1 MLVVVLSGFVL
12 ALAVPSLHRLF
23 RNRTGWLLAALP
35 LGLFTYLAF
44 FIRPVSDGGVFFS
57 RFSWVPSLGIE
68 ISFYMDGLSL
78 LFGLIITGIG
88 TLVLIYANGYLAGH
102 QGFVRF
108 YVWILSF
115 MAAMLGVVL
124 GGNLITIFVFW
135 ELTSLTS
142 YLLIGSEHERE
153 SARTA
158 AWQAL
163 LVTSFG
169 GLALLAGFLMLGKLG
184 GTFELP
190 ALLSEGE
197 TIRTQ
202 SLYRPIFIL
211 ILLGAMTKSA
221 QFPFHFWLPNAMAAP
236 TPVSTY
242 LHSATMVK
250 AGVYLLAR
258 LSPVLGGTPLWKAST
273 LVIGATTMLIGA
285 YLSVRK
291 TDMKAILAYSTV
303 AILGVLVFLLGLGTR
318 AATEALVT
326 YLIIHCLYKAALF
339 LVVGILDHGTGTR
352 DVTQLG
358 GLSHLMPIT
367 AGAAILAAL
376 SMAGLPPLYG
386 FVGKEL
392 LYGATLGAPVA
403 PWLLTAVVLL
413 TNVFMVVA
421 AGLVSIIPFI
431 GTLKQT
437 PKTPYEAPFSFWLG
451 PVLLAGISIVIG
463 VLPGPVAGSI
473 VSPAV
478 AAVMAA
484 PATAELSL
492 LHGLNLQ
499 LLLSAITFACGAAAY
514 YRRDLLLEVSRRL
527 DFIARF
533 GPARM
538 YTVALNGMIGL
549 ARLQT
554 RILQSGHLHYYLL
567 ITVLTTI
574 VLVGLSFFQ
583 ARGWVGPPGWSEIRF
598 HEWIVALVLLVA
610 VWIAVRARSRLTAMV
625 ALGVIGYSVVLVYIM
640 FGAPDLAMT
649 QFSIDTLTVILLVL
663 VLYRLPR
670 YRNYST
676 ATERF
681 RDAVPAVAAG
691 ALVTLL
697 VMVATAT
704 PTSSRISSFF
714 AENSYL
720 LAKGRNIVNVILV
733 DFRAF
738 DTMGEITVLAVAGIG
753 VYALLRLRVNS
764 EEAP

>member
-1 MLVVVLSGFVL
+1 MLFVVLSGFIL
-12 ALAVPSLHRLF
+12 ALAVPFLHRLF

-35 LGLFTYLAF
+35 AGLFAYLTP
-44 FIRPVSDGGVFFS
+44 FITPIADGQVFSF
-57 RFSWVPSLGIE
+57 RYPWVPSLGIE
-68 ISFYMDGLSL
+68 ISLYLDGLSL

-88 TLVLIYANGYLAGH
+88 VLVLIYANAYLAGH
-102 QGFVRF
+102 QGFARF
-108 YVWILSF
+108 YVCILSF
-115 MAAMLGVVL
+115 MAAMLGVVFA
-124 GGNLITIFVFW
+124 GNLITVFIFW

-153 SARTA
+153 SARSA

-163 LVTSFG
+163 LVTSLG

-184 GTFELP
+184 GSFELP
-190 ALLSEGE
+190 VLLGQAEA
-197 TIRTQ
+197 IRTQ
-202 SLYRPIFIL
+202 SLYKPIFIL
-211 ILLGAMTKSA
+211 ILIGAMTKSA

-250 AGVYLLAR
+250 AGIYLLAR
-258 LSPVLGGTPLWKAST
+258 LSPILGGTPLWKVSI
-273 LVIGATTMLIGA
+273 LLIGATTMLIGA
-285 YLSVRK
+285 YLSIKK
-291 TDMKAILAYSTV
+291 TDLKAVLAYSTV

-318 AATEALVT
+318 AATEALIT

-339 LVVGILDHGTGTR
+339 LVAGILDHGTGTR
-352 DVTQLG
+352 NVTQLG
-358 GLSHLMPIT
+358 GLFRVMPIT

-392 LYGATLGAPVA
+392 LYGATLEAPVA
-403 PWLLTAVVLL
+403 PWLLTAAVLL

-421 AGLVSIIPFI
+421 AGLVSIVPFL
-431 GTLKQT
+431 GVLKQT
-437 PKTPYEAPFSFWLG
+437 PKTPHEAPFSLWLG
-451 PVLLAGISIVIG
+451 PALLAGISILIG
-463 VLPGPVAGSI
+463 VSPEGVAGSI

-484 PATAELSL
+484 PAIAKLSL

-499 LLLSAITFACGAAAY
+499 LLLSAITFACGVAAY
-514 YRRDLLLEVSRRL
+514 LRRDLLLEASRHL
-527 DFIARF
+527 DFIAHV
-533 GPARM
+533 GPAKG
-538 YTVALNGMIGL
+538 YTVLLNGMLGL

-567 ITVLTTI
+567 ITILTTV
-574 VLVGLSFFQ
+574 VLVGLSFFHVQ
-583 ARGWVGPPGWSEIRF
+583 DWFVIQGWSDIRSY
-598 HEWIVALVLLVA
+598 EWIVAAVILVA
-610 VWIAVRARSRLTAMV
+610 TWIAVQARSRLTAIV

-640 FGAPDLAMT
+640 FSAPDLAMT

-670 YRNYST
+670 YRVYST
-676 ATERF
+676 TRERI
-681 RDAVPAVAAG
+681 RDAIPAVTAG
-691 ALVTLL
+691 AMVTLL
-697 VMVATAT
+697 VLVATAT
-704 PTSSRISSFF
+704 PASSRLSSYFS
-714 AENSYL
+714 ENSYL

-738 DTMGEITVLAVAGIG
+738 DTLGEITVLAVAGIG
-753 VYALLRLRVNS
+753 VYALLRLHVPSR
-764 EEAP
+764 EEP